1 MMNAEDSHA
10 AIGQPFNYTYNIQT
24 MSERNVDTPLDRPV
38 SDETL
43 LKVAKEIVIKFIE
56 VGRLTP
62 ATFEPTFE
70 SIYQTIKKT
79 VRKA

>member
-1 MMNAEDSHA
+1 MTEKNADTHA
-10 AIGQPFNYTYNIQT
+10 
-24 MSERNVDTPLDRPV
+24 DRPV

-62 ATFEPTFE
+62 TTFGQNFDN
-70 SIYQTIKKT
+70 IYKTIKET
-79 VRKA
+79 VRKG

>member
-1 MMNAEDSHA
+1 MTEKNA
-10 AIGQPFNYTYNIQT
+10 
-24 MSERNVDTPLDRPV
+24 DTHTDRPV

-62 ATFEPTFE
+62 ATFEQTFDN
-70 SIYQTIKKT
+70 IYNTIKET
-79 VRKA
+79 VRKG

>member
-1 MMNAEDSHA
+1 MTEKNA
-10 AIGQPFNYTYNIQT
+10 
-24 MSERNVDTPLDRPV
+24 DTHTGRSV

-62 ATFEPTFE
+62 TTFEQTFDN
-70 SIYQTIKKT
+70 IYNTIKET
-79 VRKA
+79 VRKG

>member
-1 MMNAEDSHA
+1 M
-10 AIGQPFNYTYNIQT
+10 T
-24 MSERNVDTPLDRPV
+24 ERNADTHADRSV

-62 ATFEPTFE
+62 TTFEQTFDN
-70 SIYQTIKKT
+70 IYNTIKET
-79 VRKA
+79 VRKG

>member
-1 MMNAEDSHA
+1 M
-10 AIGQPFNYTYNIQT
+10 P
-24 MSERNVDTPLDRPV
+24 ERNVEIHPDRPV

-62 ATFEPTFE
+62 ATFEQTFDT
-70 SIYQTIKKT
+70 IYHTIKKT

>member
-1 MMNAEDSHA
+1 MPEK
-10 AIGQPFNYTYNIQT
+10 
-24 MSERNVDTPLDRPV
+24 NVDMQLDRPV

-62 ATFEPTFE
+62 TTFEQTFDT
-70 SIYQTIKKT
+70 IYHTIKKT
-79 VRKA
+79 VRQK

>member
-1 MMNAEDSHA
+1 MAER
-10 AIGQPFNYTYNIQT
+10 II
-24 MSERNVDTPLDRPV
+24 DTPLNRPV

-62 ATFEPTFE
+62 ATFEQTFE

-79 VRKA
+79 VRQA

>member
-1 MMNAEDSHA
+1 MRFNNLAVNDGNNLYNFLIIMADRNIDSPA
-10 AIGQPFNYTYNIQT
+10 
-24 MSERNVDTPLDRPV
+24 DRPV

-62 ATFEPTFE
+62 ATFEQNFE
-70 SIYQTIKKT
+70 SIYDTIKKT
-79 VRKA
+79 VGKA

>member
-1 MMNAEDSHA
+1 M
-10 AIGQPFNYTYNIQT
+10 P
-24 MSERNVDTPLDRPV
+24 ERTVDTHSDRPV

-62 ATFEPTFE
+62 ATFEQTFDK
-70 SIYQTIKKT
+70 IYHTIKET
-79 VRKA
+79 VRKT

>member
-1 MMNAEDSHA
+1 MTEKNADTHA
-10 AIGQPFNYTYNIQT
+10 
-24 MSERNVDTPLDRPV
+24 DRSV

-62 ATFEPTFE
+62 ATFEQTFDN
-70 SIYQTIKKT
+70 IYKTIKET
-79 VRKA
+79 VRKG

>member
-1 MMNAEDSHA
+1 M
-10 AIGQPFNYTYNIQT
+10 P
-24 MSERNVDTPLDRPV
+24 ERNVEIHPDRPV

-62 ATFEPTFE
+62 ATFEQTFD
-70 SIYQTIKKT
+70 SIYNTIKKT

>member
-1 MMNAEDSHA
+1 MTEKNAAPH
-10 AIGQPFNYTYNIQT
+10 T
-24 MSERNVDTPLDRPV
+24 DRAV

-62 ATFEPTFE
+62 TTFEQTFDN
-70 SIYQTIKKT
+70 IYNTIKET
-79 VRKA
+79 VRK

>member
-1 MMNAEDSHA
+1 MTEKNADTHA
-10 AIGQPFNYTYNIQT
+10 
-24 MSERNVDTPLDRPV
+24 DRSV

-62 ATFEPTFE
+62 TTFEQTFDN
-70 SIYQTIKKT
+70 IYNTIKET
-79 VRKA
+79 VRKG

>member
-1 MMNAEDSHA
+1 MP
-10 AIGQPFNYTYNIQT
+10 AINVESQP
-24 MSERNVDTPLDRPV
+24 DKLV

-43 LKVAKEIVIKFIE
+43 LKVAKEITIKFIE

-62 ATFEPTFE
+62 STFEQTFE
-70 SIYQTIKKT
+70 SIYNKIKET

>member
-1 MMNAEDSHA
+1 MTEKNTDTHA
-10 AIGQPFNYTYNIQT
+10 
-24 MSERNVDTPLDRPV
+24 DRPI

-62 ATFEPTFE
+62 TTFEQTFD
-70 SIYQTIKKT
+70 SIYKTIKDT
-79 VRKA
+79 VRKG

>member
-1 MMNAEDSHA
+1 M
-10 AIGQPFNYTYNIQT
+10 P
-24 MSERNVDTPLDRPV
+24 ERTVDTHSDRTV

-62 ATFEPTFE
+62 TTFEQTFDN
-70 SIYQTIKKT
+70 IYKTIKET
-79 VRKA
+79 VRKP

>member
-1 MMNAEDSHA
+1 M
-10 AIGQPFNYTYNIQT
+10 P
-24 MSERNVDTPLDRPV
+24 ERTADTHSDRPV

-62 ATFEPTFE
+62 ATFEQTFDN
-70 SIYQTIKKT
+70 IYNTIKET
-79 VRKA
+79 VRKG

>member
-1 MMNAEDSHA
+1 MA
-10 AIGQPFNYTYNIQT
+10 
-24 MSERNVDTPLDRPV
+24 ERNIDTTADRPI

-62 ATFEPTFE
+62 ATFEQTFD
-70 SIYQTIKKT
+70 SIYYTLKKT
-79 VRKA
+79 VREE

>member
-1 MMNAEDSHA
+1 MA
-10 AIGQPFNYTYNIQT
+10 
-24 MSERNVDTPLDRPV
+24 ERNIDTTVDRPV

-62 ATFEPTFE
+62 ATFEQTFD
-70 SIYQTIKKT
+70 SIYHTLKKT
-79 VRKA
+79 VREE